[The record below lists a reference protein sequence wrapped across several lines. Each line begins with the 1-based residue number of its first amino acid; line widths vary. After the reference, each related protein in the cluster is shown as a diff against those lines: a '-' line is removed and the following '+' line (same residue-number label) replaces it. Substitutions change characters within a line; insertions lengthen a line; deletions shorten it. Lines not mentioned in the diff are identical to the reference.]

1 MSTQPA
7 YAAAPA
13 LGVVNI
19 STANTARDGT
29 GTIGQ
34 LIVGR
39 PPGTRIERIEF
50 RAAVTTT
57 AGMVRIFKKSDGL
70 TLAADGTISSYSAG
84 TWRLIKE
91 LPVSAVTVGANTEA
105 ANGSW
110 SPTGGL
116 SLGPYE
122 QLGAA
127 THAAESINVVAYG
140 GHL

>member
-7 YAAAPA
+7 YASAPA
-13 LGVVNI
+13 LAVANI

-29 GTIGQ
+29 GTIAT
-34 LIVGR
+34 LVVGR
-39 PPGTRIERIEF
+39 SPGTRIERIEY

-57 AGMVRIFKKSDGL
+57 AGMVRIFKKDSGL
-70 TLAADGTISSYSAG
+70 TLNADGTVASYSSP

-91 LPVSAVTVGANTEA
+91 LTVSAVTVGANTEG

-110 SPTGGL
+110 APTGGIA
-116 SLGPYE
+116 LGPYE
-122 QLGAA
+122 QIGVS